1 MSTIKIHVFPSHNES
16 EFEVSQKLYEGRYS
30 IWNKMKEDFD
40 FFFDRMPPHSF
51 TDPVPF
57 SQFEDY
63 LLYRLGHIGIEFPG
77 DNTIYGYG
85 PSFKEKKDE
94 IQRYIQGKRK
104 KNKSTPC
111 AIELV
116 SLFSP
121 YRGIYGNN
129 THFFKTFLNR
139 YYDLG
144 YESFNLFID
153 MDTDE
158 AKAIL
163 ENSNDTYYSI
173 LFDKGGE
180 KYNCISFIFK
190 KLNPRSLSTGKFID
204 ESKYWSIYQ
213 MMEELKKDRNSKKEK
228 LSLSKKKKPSI
239 VTNNIKVEKY
249 LKNK

>member
-40 FFFDRMPPHSF
+40 FFFDRMSPHSF

-57 SQFEDY
+57 SQLEDY

-85 PSFKEKKDE
+85 PSFKEKREE
-94 IQRYIQGKRK
+94 IKGYIQGKRK
-104 KNKSTPC
+104 KNKFAPN

-121 YRGIYGNN
+121 YLGIYGNN
-129 THFFKTFLNR
+129 THFFITFLNR
-139 YYDLG
+139 YYDLR

-163 ENSNDTYYSI
+163 ENSNDTLYSI
-173 LFDKGGE
+173 LNDKGSE
-180 KYNCISFIFK
+180 NNYNCISYIFK
-190 KLNPRSLSTGKFID
+190 KLNPRSLSTGKFFD

-213 MMEELKKDRNSKKEK
+213 MMEDLKKDRNSKKEK
-228 LSLSKKKKPSI
+228 LPSFPKKRKQ
-239 VTNNIKVEKY
+239 V
-249 LKNK
+249 L